1 MNFSTALTTRECA
14 VADELIIPRGQW
26 LGLMS
31 ELRRRGGGRT
41 ESGAF
46 LLGRRE
52 GERRVFQA
60 AFFYDDLDPNA
71 YSSGVCILYADAF
84 ERLWGFCRAQGLQVL
99 ADVHTHLGDSF
110 QSEADRR
117 NPMVARPGHLA
128 LIVERFAS
136 DPVWRHRTGVYRYEG
151 SHTWTN
157 LSGWR
162 ARHILNT
169 GTFA

>member
-1 MNFSTALTTRECA
+1 MAE
-14 VADELIIPRGQW
+14 ELIISRGQW
-26 LGLMS
+26 LGLLS
-31 ELRRRGGGRT
+31 ELLRRGGGQT

-46 LLGRRE
+46 LLGRSE
-52 GERRVFQA
+52 GDRRIFQSA
-60 AFFYDDLDPNA
+60 VFYDDLDPKA

-84 ERLWGFCRAQGLQVL
+84 ERLWGLCRARGLQVL
-99 ADVHTHLGDSF
+99 ADVHTHPGNSL

-157 LSGWR
+157 LSGWG
-162 ARHILNT
+162 ARRILNT

>member
-1 MNFSTALTTRECA
+1 
-14 VADELIIPRGQW
+14 VADELVIPRGQW
-26 LGLMS
+26 LDLMS
-31 ELRRRGGGRT
+31 ELRRRGAGRT

-52 GERRVFQA
+52 GARSFFQA
-60 AFFYDDLDPNA
+60 AVFYDDLDPSA

-84 ERLWGFCRAQGLQVL
+84 ERLWGLCRTHGLQVL
-99 ADVHTHLGDSF
+99 ADVHTHLGDSA

-128 LIVERFAS
+128 LIVERFAT
-136 DPVWRHRTGVYRYEG
+136 DPVWRQG

-162 ARHILNT
+162 ARRILNT

>member
-1 MNFSTALTTRECA
+1 MAE
-14 VADELIIPRGQW
+14 ELIISRGQW
-26 LGLMS
+26 LGLLS
-31 ELRRRGGGRT
+31 ELRRRGGGQT

-52 GERRVFQA
+52 GDRRVFQSA
-60 AFFYDDLDPNA
+60 VFYDDLDPKA

-84 ERLWGFCRAQGLQVL
+84 ERLWSLCRARGLQVL
-99 ADVHTHLGDSF
+99 ADVHTHPGNSL

-128 LIVERFAS
+128 FIVERFAS

-157 LSGWR
+157 LSGWG
-162 ARHILNT
+162 ARRILNT
-169 GTFA
+169 GTFT

>member
-1 MNFSTALTTRECA
+1 M
-14 VADELIIPRGQW
+14 ADELIIPRTRW

-31 ELRRRGGGRT
+31 ELRRRGAGRT

-46 LLGRRE
+46 LLGRRD
-52 GERRVFQA
+52 GDRRLFQDA
-60 AFFYDDLDPNA
+60 VFYDDLDPKA

-84 ERLWGFCRAQGLQVL
+84 ERLSARCRTDGLQVL

-117 NPMVARPGHLA
+117 NPMIARPGHLA

-162 ARHILNT
+162 ARRILNT

>member
-1 MNFSTALTTRECA
+1 
-14 VADELIIPRGQW
+14 VAEELIISRGQW
-26 LGLMS
+26 LGLLS
-31 ELRRRGGGRT
+31 ELRRRGGGQT

-52 GERRVFQA
+52 GDRRIFQSA
-60 AFFYDDLDPNA
+60 VFYDDLDPKA

-84 ERLWGFCRAQGLQVL
+84 ERLWGLCRARGLQVL
-99 ADVHTHLGDSF
+99 ADVHTHPGNSL

-157 LSGWR
+157 LSGWG
-162 ARHILNT
+162 ARRILNT